1 MTKKIVYSSFYSS
14 LVLKIPF
21 IISFLSRSPA
31 VCLFVDTEMS
41 KGHLWHVF
49 IVDVVVVDVDVSI
62 NLSEKR
68 SIQKLRCLEKDETEA
83 EVLLFQALC
92 FISGVRFIKLYNS

>member
-1 MTKKIVYSSFYSS
+1 
-14 LVLKIPF
+14 
-21 IISFLSRSPA
+21 
-31 VCLFVDTEMS
+31 MS

-49 IVDVVVVDVDVSI
+49 IVDVVVVDVVVSI

-92 FISGVRFIKLYNS
+92 FISGVRFIKLTIRNGLKISHHGSLLAHKVAA